1 MNQVI
6 NIPEGFELKKVSE
19 TEYQIVPKKRKLP
32 KTWKEFC
39 EINSKPHDNECFI
52 TIDSNI
58 LNVTANN
65 RLADT
70 DKNVCP
76 SKEVAEGIL
85 ALIQLIQLRDYYNNG
100 WKKGDNTFEECY
112 VITCYLKTWL
122 IGLPQDDKDY
132 PFTFKSYNLAEEF
145 LTNFRYL
152 FDKVKYLY

>member
-19 TEYQIVPKKRKLP
+19 TEYQIVSKERKLP
-32 KTWKEFC
+32 KTWEEFC

-85 ALIQLIQLRDYYNNG
+85 ALIQLIQLRDYYNDG
-100 WKKGDNTFEECY
+100 WKPTGFCATIYIN
-112 VITCYLKTWL
+112 
-122 IGLPQDDKDY
+122 DKSDPWIVVTSNSTS
-132 PFTFKSYNLAEEF
+132 PFVFKSDSLAKEF
-145 LTNFRYL
+145 LNNFKDL
-152 FDKVKYLY
+152 LDKVKYLF

>member
-19 TEYQIVPKKRKLP
+19 TEYQIVSKERKLP
-32 KTWKEFC
+32 KTWEEFC

-58 LNVTANN
+58 LNVTADN

-85 ALIQLIQLRDYYNNG
+85 ALIQLIQLRDFYNDG
-100 WKKGDNTFEECY
+100 WKPNPTGIHA
-112 VITCYLKTWL
+112 VIYITESLTWTVAITNSISL
-122 IGLPQDDKDY
+122 
-132 PFTFKSYNLAEEF
+132 FTFKSDSLAKEF
-145 LTNFRYL
+145 LNNFKDL
-152 FDKVKYLY
+152 LDKVKYLF